1 MKHPDVIWC
10 EDMQATVFEERL
22 WYLFEGTAMA
32 YNAKAMK
39 DELIT
44 LFYKQDEKILP
55 KGTEQKSK

>member
-1 MKHPDVIWC
+1 MDYKGKGHIKHPDVIWC

-22 WYLFEGTAMA
+22 WYLFEGTVMA

-44 LFYKQDEKILP
+44 LF
-55 KGTEQKSK
+55 